1 MSKLTDRKSIR
12 GMTLLLTTAYMVSY
26 MTRLDFG
33 AVIAE
38 MVEQTGMTKGMLSAA
53 VTGSAVSYGLGQLL
67 SGYIGDRVSP
77 KRLVLAGLLMTTA
90 MNALIPFCGGH
101 RQMLAV
107 WCVNGLAQAFMWPPM
122 VRLMSGLFSDRDYRS
137 AATMVS
143 LGGSFG
149 TVAVY
154 LGAPLLIWLSGWRA
168 VFAAAAAAGA
178 VMAVFW
184 KSCCCEP
191 ASDGTASDG
200 TASDG
205 GDNVFAAHMPAGGTG
220 ENRRGKEGLAGRA
233 SVLDIWPLL
242 LLVMLSIV
250 LQGALRDG
258 VTTWMPSYISET
270 YDLGSEISILTG
282 VALPIFSIVGVKC
295 ASLLYENAFRNPLK
309 CAGVIFGAGAGAALA
324 LTFVTGR
331 SAAASVA
338 CSAVLTGC
346 MYGANLMLVS
356 MVPPFFRRYGKI
368 STVSGLLN
376 CCAYVG
382 SAVSTYGIALLSER
396 AGWTATA
403 FIWFVTAL
411 AGTALCFLGARSWGY
426 SSTSGVENSLG
437 AGRPVPPQ
445 NTPL

>member
-1 MSKLTDRKSIR
+1 
-12 GMTLLLTTAYMVSY
+12 
-26 MTRLDFG
+26 
-33 AVIAE
+33 
-38 MVEQTGMTKGMLSAA
+38 
-53 VTGSAVSYGLGQLL
+53 
-67 SGYIGDRVSP
+67 
-77 KRLVLAGLLMTTA
+77 
-90 MNALIPFCGGH
+90 
-101 RQMLAV
+101 
-107 WCVNGLAQAFMWPPM
+107 
-122 VRLMSGLFSDRDYRS
+122 
-137 AATMVS
+137 
-143 LGGSFG
+143 
-149 TVAVY
+149 
-154 LGAPLLIWLSGWRA
+154 
-168 VFAAAAAAGA
+168 
-178 VMAVFW
+178 
-184 KSCCCEP
+184 
-191 ASDGTASDG
+191 
-200 TASDG
+200 
-205 GDNVFAAHMPAGGTG
+205 MPAGGTG

-282 VALPIFSIVGVKC
+282 VALPIFSIAGVKC